1 MAIRA
6 PGGGN
11 KVELVNSEH
20 LPNVKKLEGDQLG
33 QSKKLK
39 EESLRKSSSLFWR
52 AGPIWLKFAWCQNTK
67 IYFVLLW
74 LESLKFNVLLVVM
87 FINIL

>member
-11 KVELVNSEH
+11 KVELVNTCQMS
-20 LPNVKKLEGDQLG
+20 KKLEGDQLG

-87 FINIL
+87 FMFINIL